1 MKRCRFDVAIKPQ
14 SLSRSSGFRGA
25 SLSLS
30 LTSMAASFRWI
41 LQLHKDVPRAARFY
55 SEGLDFTINVC
66 TLRWAEL
73 QSGPLKLALMQN
85 QRFLLFLSISLVTH
99 FINKSKLHVP
109 RLVFIIYALFLFDKL
124 SQTTTLISFS
134 LLTIEELL
142 FFELPNWL
150 VFILGS

>member
-1 MKRCRFDVAIKPQ
+1 
-14 SLSRSSGFRGA
+14 
-25 SLSLS
+25 
-30 LTSMAASFRWI
+30 MAASFRWI